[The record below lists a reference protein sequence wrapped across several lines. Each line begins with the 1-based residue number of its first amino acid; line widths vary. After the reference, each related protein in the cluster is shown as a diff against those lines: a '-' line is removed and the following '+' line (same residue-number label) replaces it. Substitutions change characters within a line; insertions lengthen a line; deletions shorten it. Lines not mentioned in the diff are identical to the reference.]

1 MLGFSKKNNNSQGE
15 YYLMDVLSLIRE
27 RNEKIET
34 YVCNDFDETFG
45 VNDIALS
52 YAENIMR
59 MRINNEH
66 MLKGLH

>member
-1 MLGFSKKNNNSQGE
+1 MNIIYGCVITNKK
-15 YYLMDVLSLIRE
+15 

-45 VNDIALS
+45 VNDESSIILC
-52 YAENIMR
+52 ENIYE